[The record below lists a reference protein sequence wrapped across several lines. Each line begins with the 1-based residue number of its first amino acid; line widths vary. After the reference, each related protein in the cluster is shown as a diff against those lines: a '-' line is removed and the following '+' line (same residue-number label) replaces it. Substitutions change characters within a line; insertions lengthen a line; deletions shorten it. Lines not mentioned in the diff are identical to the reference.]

1 DRRARAR
8 RAGRGPLSRLDPRRG
23 GRPPR
28 VRIRRRACRLHPRG
42 AAGVTAHVPPRV
54 VITGIGAVS
63 ALGGDVAALTAGL
76 IEGRCGIGPLTL
88 FPYRGRCA
96 TAAEVPEAVP
106 AAVSIAPATARRL
119 SRPDRVALMA
129 TSEACPRA
137 RLGGR

>member
-1 DRRARAR
+1 DSRVGAR

-88 FPYRGRCA
+88 FPYRGPCPPP
-96 TAAEVPEAVP
+96 AEVPHALPP
-106 AAVSIAPATARRL
+106 AL
-119 SRPDRVALMA
+119 SLP
-129 TSEACPRA
+129 
-137 RLGGR
+137 